1 MASEQRK
8 DETLEAPWERL
19 LREDLPTW
27 PELMKLTP
35 KRPWDEKDDLW
46 FEIVT
51 GETIPPHER
60 APRNPD
66 L

>member
-8 DETLEAPWERL
+8 DESLEKYRERL
-19 LREDLPTW
+19 NREFDEQFPNLA
-27 PELMKLTP
+27 KLQFP
-35 KRPWDEKDDLW
+35 WPWDEKDDLW
-46 FEIVT
+46 FEAIT
-51 GETIPPHER
+51 GESIPPDER